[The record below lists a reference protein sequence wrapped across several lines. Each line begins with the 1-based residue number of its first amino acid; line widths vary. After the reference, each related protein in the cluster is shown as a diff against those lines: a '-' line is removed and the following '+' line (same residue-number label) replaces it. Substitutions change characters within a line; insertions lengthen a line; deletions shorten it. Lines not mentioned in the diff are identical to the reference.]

1 MWHKPNGA
9 MSESYDDLIPE
20 QEYEFSLGFVEGL
33 PIELLDA
40 SKHRPSEFLR
50 PIPQLYRNRAYKAS
64 QRKLKAKRFLAHM
77 RILGF

>member
-1 MWHKPNGA
+1 MWQKPNGA
-9 MSESYDDLIPE
+9 LSESYDDLVPE
-20 QEYEFSLGFVEGL
+20 QEYEFSQGFAEGL
-33 PIELLDA
+33 PIELLKQQ
-40 SKHRPSEFLR
+40 SPSQFLR